1 MWDVWEAIRDLDPK
15 WVGLEYDPMHAF
27 FETNLSWSHGLELV
41 ADRIGAVCLKDF
53 HYQLS
58 KKNPK
63 DHAKFMCAAGE
74 GIVPWKEVKRLLDMH
89 NVKAPFAVHFEYK
102 FDQKDLLKTVKGEL
116 DFFKGIFA

>member
-1 MWDVWEAIRDLDPK
+1 MNNADIWASIRSIASSGFLTEGLQTLDRYA
-15 WVGLEYDPMHAF
+15 EYF
-27 FETNLSWSHGLELV
+27 ING
-41 ADRIGAVCLKDF
+41 RIV
-53 HYQLS
+53 YQLS

-89 NVKAPFAVHFEYK
+89 KVKAPFAVHFEYK
-102 FDQKDLLKTVKGEL
+102 FDEKDLLKTVKGEL